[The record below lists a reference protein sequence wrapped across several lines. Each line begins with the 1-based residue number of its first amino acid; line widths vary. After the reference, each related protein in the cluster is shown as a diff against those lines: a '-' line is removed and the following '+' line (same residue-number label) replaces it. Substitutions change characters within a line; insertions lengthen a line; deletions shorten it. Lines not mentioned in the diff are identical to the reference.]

1 MDSWIRLLTAVA
13 PVLVAVVT
21 IIPTIISNRK
31 KTQGSLQAMRDEIA
45 ADISATKR
53 EVTDVRDT
61 LSQHILD
68 DEETNAK
75 LARYRILRFY
85 DEVCEGRRHSESH
98 YEDVLDDI
106 DFYETYCA
114 AHRDFKNNRATAAME
129 HIKTTYAKVKAK
141 GGFLTHK
148 EEQNETQ

>member
-1 MDSWIRLLTAVA
+1 MDNWIRLLSAVA

-31 KTQGSLQAMRDEIA
+31 KTQDSLQAMRDEIA

-61 LSQHILD
+61 LSRHILD

-75 LARYRILRFY
+75 LAS
-85 DEVCEGRRHSESH
+85 VHHGGR
-98 YEDVLDDI
+98 
-106 DFYETYCA
+106 
-114 AHRDFKNNRATAAME
+114 
-129 HIKTTYAKVKAK
+129 
-141 GGFLTHK
+141 
-148 EEQNETQ
+148 

>member
-1 MDSWIRLLTAVA
+1 MDNWIRLLTAVA

-31 KTQGSLQAMRDEIA
+31 KTQGSLQAMRDEIT

-61 LSQHILD
+61 LTQHILD

-85 DEVCEGRRHSESH
+85 DEVCEGRKHSESH

-114 AHRDFKNNRATAAME
+114 AHRDFRNNRGAAAME

>member
-1 MDSWIRLLTAVA
+1 MDNWIRLLTAVA

-31 KTQGSLQAMRDEIA
+31 KTQDSLQAMRDEIS
-45 ADISATKR
+45 ADISATKQ

-61 LSQHILD
+61 LSRHILD

-75 LARYRILRFY
+75 LTRYRILRFY
-85 DEVCEGRRHSESH
+85 DEVCEGRKHSESH

-106 DFYETYCA
+106 DFYEGYCA
-114 AHRDFKNNRATAAME
+114 AHKEFKNNRGTAAMD
-129 HIKTTYAKVKAK
+129 HIKTTYARIKAK

>member
-1 MDSWIRLLTAVA
+1 MDNWIRLLTAVA

-31 KTQGSLQAMRDEIA
+31 KTQDSLQAMRDEIA

-85 DEVCEGRRHSESH
+85 DEVCEGRKHSESH

-114 AHRDFKNNRATAAME
+114 AHRDFKNNRGTAAME

-148 EEQNETQ
+148 EEQSETQ